1 MEAALPTCVV
11 PEQHE
16 NCGNADHIENSG
28 KDQRTYNKN
37 TSTMYMYTYSHT
49 QIISKTERM
58 VTLVNKEPIFIGC

>member
-1 MEAALPTCVV
+1 MEAPLPTCVV

-37 TSTMYMYTYSHT
+37 TSTCIHIHIQKLY
-49 QIISKTERM
+49 
-58 VTLVNKEPIFIGC
+58 LGLKEW

>member
-37 TSTMYMYTYSHT
+37 TSTCIHIHIQKLY
-49 QIISKTERM
+49 
-58 VTLVNKEPIFIGC
+58 LGLKEWLL